1 MESQISHN
9 LAYLLTSRP
18 KGYSLKMLDKI
29 LKIRLLFKN
38 KENIKQLYLNNFDK
52 NTILTINEENNYF
65 SFKNKTTYIN
75 YNNLIKEPI
84 YKIPYDNSYHKN
96 YI

>member
-29 LKIRLLFKN
+29 LKIRLLYKN
-38 KENIKQLYLNNFDK
+38 KQNIKLLYLNNFNIKEIK
-52 NTILTINEENNYF
+52 NYNEKQLNYDIF
-65 SFKNKTTYIN
+65 DRHKKSE
-75 YNNLIKEPI
+75 NNLIQGFGLKTYTSEYNLI
-84 YKIPYDNSYHKN
+84 Y
-96 YI
+96 